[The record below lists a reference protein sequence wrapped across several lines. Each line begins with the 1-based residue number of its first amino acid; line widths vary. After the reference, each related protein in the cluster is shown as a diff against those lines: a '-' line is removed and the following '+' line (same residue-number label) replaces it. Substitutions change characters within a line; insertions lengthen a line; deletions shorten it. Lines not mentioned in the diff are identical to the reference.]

1 MALTIPE
8 MPPVRALVDRYM
20 LREFS
25 SKKAF
30 VSQRVEAL
38 DREVEAAGAESV
50 LFYFHIYEEAASWD
64 YPSQK
69 ESLEGRGIKTLYFA
83 KMHWP
88 KEPEEQ
94 AAFDEGIAA
103 LISGKEA

>member
-1 MALTIPE
+1 
-8 MPPVRALVDRYM
+8 M

-25 SKKAF
+25 GKKAF

-38 DREVEAAGAESV
+38 DREVNQAKADSV

-69 ESLEGRGIKTLYFA
+69 ESLEGRGITTAHFA

-88 KEPEEQ
+88 KTEEERE
-94 AAFDEGIAA
+94 AFSGGIRK
-103 LISGKEA
+103 LITGEEA